1 MLRDLLCQ
9 YILTEVLFQMSAES
23 FINKKY
29 ISLLLF
35 IAILCSIVNVGL
47 IKSSDFKAVTR
58 GGMLSVVDEEDI
70 VSLEAAAPENVQK
83 SVRERIG
90 SDSTAVTS
98 GLCVTR
104 SGKNICDIVCIMLVL
119 AELLFA
125 FTGAFFLLFSNDR
138 ITRFCQ
144 ISYIHRSDGKKSN
157 MFIFA

>member
-1 MLRDLLCQ
+1 MVATTIQL
-9 YILTEVLFQMSAES
+9 
-23 FINKKY
+23 
-29 ISLLLF
+29 
-35 IAILCSIVNVGL
+35 
-47 IKSSDFKAVTR
+47 
-58 GGMLSVVDEEDI
+58 DI

-83 SVRERIG
+83 SDRERIG

-98 GLCVTR
+98 ALCVMR
-104 SGKNICDIVCIMLVL
+104 SGKNTCDVVCVMLIL

-125 FTGAFFLLFSNDR
+125 FAGAFFLLFSNDR